1 MWWSC
6 CSLEVCSQKEQNTP
20 SAPSPMGVAST
31 ASSPE
36 KPQATRLQ
44 DGGGTTSAATPEPAP
59 SAPAAAAAPPVANSG
74 PPRPEPL
81 TLPKGR
87 SRELDSCDAASVASS
102 QKHSTR
108 SGYSNASSVGSEF
121 MNNKISGYQGE
132 VAKIQ
137 SQMKSF
143 VKGMLKGREMSVL
156 SIDGQLRSCTC
167 SFDRKLRNY
176 NICISKDTRQIE
188 ISTIQE
194 VFQGLEPDDIQTPLD
209 ELCCTFVVET
219 GECVTFRFKDVEE
232 RQNFAICLSII
243 VDG

>member
-1 MWWSC
+1 
-6 CSLEVCSQKEQNTP
+6 
-20 SAPSPMGVAST
+20 
-31 ASSPE
+31 
-36 KPQATRLQ
+36 
-44 DGGGTTSAATPEPAP
+44 
-59 SAPAAAAAPPVANSG
+59 
-74 PPRPEPL
+74 
-81 TLPKGR
+81 
-87 SRELDSCDAASVASS
+87 
-102 QKHSTR
+102 
-108 SGYSNASSVGSEF
+108 

-243 VDG
+243 VDGHQK